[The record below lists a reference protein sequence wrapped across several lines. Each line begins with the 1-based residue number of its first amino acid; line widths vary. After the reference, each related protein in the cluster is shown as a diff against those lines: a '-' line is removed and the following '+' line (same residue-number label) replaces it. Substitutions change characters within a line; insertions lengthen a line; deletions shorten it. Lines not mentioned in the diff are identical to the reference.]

1 MKKLDSKF
9 QEKIPTPKEILD
21 KLLERNVSRYMS
33 SRILLLD
40 EAMVLSQA
48 TAKMQKKN
56 CNEIIVIN
64 KLAQPLGIVTGNDI
78 LRRVGEQ
85 FTKPQTTRLDDVMT
99 FPLVTIK
106 HNENLRQ
113 ALEKMRRNKIRKLAV
128 TSDFGSVIG
137 ILFSETIA
145 NLIRNSISKKT
156 PAASTFSAVLW
167 NLGSVLSFAGVLM
180 IIPAILSTALG
191 ETDVATG
198 IFLMVTLF
206 LISGFLLNS
215 YGSKHPL
222 NLRAMSVLV
231 FSSFVILV
239 LFGTIPYLYISPY
252 DSEDPI
258 DIFSDSF
265 FSSSAAFTTA
275 GVTLF
280 DTPED
285 LPQSFTFYRGF
296 SQFVGGL
303 SFIYLIMTAFY
314 PEEKLHSMH
323 GFISGQTPRLKEL
336 FGTITI
342 VFSIYAVI
350 IASLLFYFGSENII
364 DNFSLAMSTLSTG
377 GFLPDSQIFSKIGMG
392 GEFVLIA
399 GMILGTLPFAFH
411 YGFVRKKF
419 LSAKLS
425 REVLV
430 YLGLLAAGLAI
441 FVLATQGNIFEDA
454 FTVIA
459 TSTTAGFQVVDMSTL
474 AVSPKI
480 ILTMLMLI
488 GGCGFSTAGGIKIF
502 RLIDLSSMKELFSR
516 KKWSKASTDRK
527 NDVISILIVI
537 FLYPTIPLLGAL
549 YLSTEGFDFYDSYFE
564 TIGAITTAG
573 LGSGI
578 LGPSLDPLG
587 KIIASFL
594 MILGRLE
601 IIIIIFMFIPKF
613 VTATNIIKK

>member
-137 ILFSETIA
+137 ILLSETIA

-258 DIFSDSF
+258 DIFSDSL

-399 GMILGTLPFAFH
+399 GMILGTLPFAF
-411 YGFVRKKF
+411 
-419 LSAKLS
+419 
-425 REVLV
+425 
-430 YLGLLAAGLAI
+430 
-441 FVLATQGNIFEDA
+441 
-454 FTVIA
+454 
-459 TSTTAGFQVVDMSTL
+459 
-474 AVSPKI
+474 
-480 ILTMLMLI
+480 
-488 GGCGFSTAGGIKIF
+488 
-502 RLIDLSSMKELFSR
+502 
-516 KKWSKASTDRK
+516 
-527 NDVISILIVI
+527 
-537 FLYPTIPLLGAL
+537 
-549 YLSTEGFDFYDSYFE
+549 
-564 TIGAITTAG
+564 
-573 LGSGI
+573 
-578 LGPSLDPLG
+578 
-587 KIIASFL
+587 
-594 MILGRLE
+594 
-601 IIIIIFMFIPKF
+601 
-613 VTATNIIKK
+613 

>member
-1 MKKLDSKF
+1 
-9 QEKIPTPKEILD
+9 
-21 KLLERNVSRYMS
+21 
-33 SRILLLD
+33 
-40 EAMVLSQA
+40 
-48 TAKMQKKN
+48 
-56 CNEIIVIN
+56 
-64 KLAQPLGIVTGNDI
+64 
-78 LRRVGEQ
+78 
-85 FTKPQTTRLDDVMT
+85 
-99 FPLVTIK
+99 
-106 HNENLRQ
+106 
-113 ALEKMRRNKIRKLAV
+113 
-128 TSDFGSVIG
+128 
-137 ILFSETIA
+137 
-145 NLIRNSISKKT
+145 
-156 PAASTFSAVLW
+156 ASTFSAVLW

-222 NLRAMSVLV
+222 NLRAMSILV

-258 DIFSDSF
+258 DIFSDSL

-516 KKWSKASTDRK
+516 KKWSEASTDRK
-527 NDVISILIVI
+527 NDVISILVVI